1 MVCIHLGIIDKNL
14 IPILIGSIFC
24 FLNRLLHIVSPGI
37 YENPVLVGVCVSL
50 SRFLTV
56 IPFIILKIR
65 SKGIR
70 SDANIKRLKA
80 IPFLYKKQNSN
91 LDKYKYILLSAIIN
105 LIQSIFLVLSFNA
118 VTNAWI
124 WTILIATIFY
134 YFIFK
139 VKPYK
144 HHFLSIFLIILT
156 GLIIDISTKSL
167 IDDASNRPVALIMK
181 YLKEILFSLY
191 NVIAKYVME
200 KKYISVYEFSFYIG
214 LFNLIVL
221 IIFAIIDS
229 YYFHLNEYNKYFDKI
244 DYKEILKVL
253 GVLFTQLGINLGSL
267 FTTKNC
273 SPCHVF
279 IIFVFGQI
287 AYYICYTSEYIIL
300 VTICL
305 IIILFF
311 SLLFNEII
319 EIDLFGLSYNT
330 KRNIIK
336 RAENETITNIPIFE
350 DNESS
355 IELT

>member
-1 MVCIHLGIIDKNL
+1 MDMDY
-14 IPILIGSIFC
+14 F
-24 FLNRLLHIVSPGI
+24 NR
-37 YENPVLVGVCVSL
+37 YN
-50 SRFLTV
+50 
-56 IPFIILKIR
+56 
-65 SKGIR
+65 
-70 SDANIKRLKA
+70 
-80 IPFLYKKQNSN
+80 
-91 LDKYKYILLSAIIN
+91 
-105 LIQSIFLVLSFNA
+105 
-118 VTNAWI
+118 
-124 WTILIATIFY
+124 FY

-139 VKPYK
+139 VKTYK

-229 YYFHLNEYNKYFDKI
+229 NYFHLYEYNEYFDKI

-287 AYYICYTSEYIIL
+287 AYYICFKSEYIIL

-311 SLLFNEII
+311 PLLFNEII

>member
-1 MVCIHLGIIDKNL
+1 
-14 IPILIGSIFC
+14 
-24 FLNRLLHIVSPGI
+24 
-37 YENPVLVGVCVSL
+37 
-50 SRFLTV
+50 
-56 IPFIILKIR
+56 
-65 SKGIR
+65 
-70 SDANIKRLKA
+70 
-80 IPFLYKKQNSN
+80 
-91 LDKYKYILLSAIIN
+91 
-105 LIQSIFLVLSFNA
+105 
-118 VTNAWI
+118 
-124 WTILIATIFY
+124 
-134 YFIFK
+134 
-139 VKPYK
+139 
-144 HHFLSIFLIILT
+144 
-156 GLIIDISTKSL
+156 
-167 IDDASNRPVALIMK
+167 MK

-229 YYFHLNEYNKYFDKI
+229 NYFHLYEYNEYFDKI

-287 AYYICYTSEYIIL
+287 AYYICFTSEYIIL

-336 RAENETITNIPIFE
+336 RAENETITNNPIFE